1 MAQFETAINLKCPN
15 ANIKAIPHIESK
27 MRRWKKDYAI
37 VYDMVNKTGF
47 AWNDVRKCIEVDST
61 EVWQSYVKVNKEV
74 EGWLGKSFPL
84 YDRLNVI
91 FGKDRA
97 TEVGAATSTEMMNE
111 PEHINEDE
119 DEAETS
125 SPSVARRSSSS
136 STRKRKRATNDND
149 LALAFK
155 EMLSE
160 SVDKLGEVLQVAFGK
175 GVDPKPEI
183 VSELSKMDL
192 SIDDQIKALN
202 ILFEKPQNKRTFS
215 SLDGA
220 MKKAF
225 VLMLLGQSNP
235 N

>member
-1 MAQFETAINLKCPN
+1 MYLVMILY
-15 ANIKAIPHIESK
+15 S
-27 MRRWKKDYAI
+27 
-37 VYDMVNKTGF
+37 NKVQPG
-47 AWNDVRKCIEVDST
+47 
-61 EVWQSYVKVNKEV
+61 YVNKEA

-91 FGKDRA
+91 FRKDRA
-97 TEVGAATSTEMMNE
+97 TGVGAAIPTEMMNE

-119 DEAETS
+119 DEAETN

-149 LALAFK
+149 LAVAFK

-160 SVDKLGEVLQVAFGK
+160 SVYKLGEVLQVAFGK

-183 VSELSKMDL
+183 
-192 SIDDQIKALN
+192 ALN
-202 ILFEKPQNKRTFS
+202 ILFEKPQNERTFS